1 MNHQQK
7 PGKKSTIFRSKQTI
21 QTIHT
26 DGFDTPQIL
35 SPPITIAL
43 AILTGGVGALLVWS
57 VVYDLPITA
66 SGTGLIYQAP
76 RLVGVRAAG
85 SGLLKSLHV
94 QVGERVRVGSPLAAL
109 DVRDQEVMV
118 SEADRQQELAGQ
130 DRTVANETIPSELSE
145 QIIAYEKLLQ
155 DLSRDIQQQQGILDT
170 QVKNL
175 NAYKQLEIKGYVSS
189 VELLSYQEK
198 AVQMQSSIG
207 QSRAQYNKLM
217 AQRESTKR
225 ELASTLNQARSR
237 YASAEATQRVRQ
249 HKLLLAQNLR
259 SPIQGEISQI
269 TTWPGSAV
277 TEGQEMF
284 VISPSQGEL
293 TAAFLIPGSD
303 AGKINVGD
311 PALLSP
317 ASAPPQRY
325 GYLKGVVTRVTPY
338 PTNLSAFA
346 SLIGSETLAR
356 QVFDSQESKVPLLVE
371 VKPIYQQG
379 KLLWS
384 GSNGPSW
391 PIASGSLSEV
401 KVIYQTRKPI
411 TYVIPWLRQ
420 VTGMGEF

>member
-1 MNHQQK
+1 MENQQM
-7 PGKKSTIFRSKQTI
+7 PTKKSFIFRSKQTI
-21 QTIHT
+21 QTTNT

-43 AILTGGVGALLVWS
+43 AILTGGMGSLLLWS

-85 SGLLKSLHV
+85 SGLLKTLHV
-94 QVGERVRVGSPLAAL
+94 QVGDRVQVGSPLAAL
-109 DVRDQEVMV
+109 DVKDQEVMA
-118 SEADRQQELAGQ
+118 SEAVRQQELAGQ
-130 DRTVANETIPSELSE
+130 DRNIANETIPSELAE

-155 DLSRDIQQQQGILDT
+155 DLSRDIQQQQEILDT

-175 NAYKQLEIKGYVSS
+175 NTYRQLEAKGYVSS

-207 QSRAQYNKLM
+207 QARAQYNTLL
-217 AQRESTKR
+217 AQRVSTKR

-249 HKLLLAQNLR
+249 HKLLLSQNLR
-259 SPIQGEISQI
+259 APIQGEISQI
-269 TTWPGSAV
+269 TTWPGSSV

-284 VISPSQGEL
+284 VISPSQGKL
-293 TAAFLIPGSD
+293 TAAFLIPGAD

-325 GYLKGVVTRVTPY
+325 GYLKGVVASVTPY
-338 PTNLSAFA
+338 PTNLPAYA
-346 SLIGSETLAR
+346 SLVGSETLAR
-356 QVFDSQESKVPLLVE
+356 QVFESQESKVPLLVQ
-371 VKPIYQQG
+371 VKPIYEKG

-391 PIASGSLSEV
+391 PIASGSISQV

-420 VTGMGEF
+420 VTGMSDF

>member
-1 MNHQQK
+1 
-7 PGKKSTIFRSKQTI
+7 
-21 QTIHT
+21 
-26 DGFDTPQIL
+26 
-35 SPPITIAL
+35 
-43 AILTGGVGALLVWS
+43 
-57 VVYDLPITA
+57 
-66 SGTGLIYQAP
+66 
-76 RLVGVRAAG
+76 
-85 SGLLKSLHV
+85 
-94 QVGERVRVGSPLAAL
+94 
-109 DVRDQEVMV
+109 
-118 SEADRQQELAGQ
+118 
-130 DRTVANETIPSELSE
+130 
-145 QIIAYEKLLQ
+145 
-155 DLSRDIQQQQGILDT
+155 
-170 QVKNL
+170 
-175 NAYKQLEIKGYVSS
+175 
-189 VELLSYQEK
+189 
-198 AVQMQSSIG
+198 
-207 QSRAQYNKLM
+207 
-217 AQRESTKR
+217 
-225 ELASTLNQARSR
+225 
-237 YASAEATQRVRQ
+237 
-249 HKLLLAQNLR
+249 
-259 SPIQGEISQI
+259 
-269 TTWPGSAV
+269 
-277 TEGQEMF
+277 MF
-284 VISPSQGEL
+284 VSRPSKGEL
-293 TAAFLIPGSD
+293 TAAILIPGSD